1 MSISNIVAS
10 AKSVK
15 PLTLETIEDQFFAYV
30 SSHLFRRIKQFGS
43 VNIKLRSDTVLQLF
57 PNGTIIIIGGK
68 SEEEAK
74 TVFEGYLSLLLDL
87 GIEIKY
93 ENYHIRNIVATFYY
107 GKRVL
112 LNEVAWWNNFEF
124 EPELFPAVR
133 YRIQHL
139 GVTCNIFHTGKCNI
153 LGAKSEDII
162 KQAVVLVQEALKN
175 ADCGR

>member
-10 AKSVK
+10 AKAVA
-15 PLTLETIEDQFFAYV
+15 TLSLEEIENLLLASV
-30 SSHLFRRIKQFGS
+30 SSHLFRKIRQFGS
-43 VNIKLRSDTVLQLF
+43 INIKLRSDTVLQLF
-57 PNGTIIIIGGK
+57 SSGTIIIIGGK

-93 ENYHIRNIVATFYY
+93 ENYHARNIVATYYY

-124 EPELFPAVR
+124 EPELFPAVQ
-133 YRIQHL
+133 IQDPSSRCHL
-139 GVTCNIFHTGKCNI
+139 
-153 LGAKSEDII
+153 
-162 KQAVVLVQEALKN
+162 
-175 ADCGR
+175 